1 MSPTSSRGGR
11 KQPARQAPGGPG
23 APGGFGGSRPGP
35 ADRRKM
41 RQDRGEAQRA
51 ANTPDGPAGD
61 VHDPQGE
68 RLQKVLARAGVA
80 SRRRAEQLIALGR
93 VTVDDQ
99 VVTELGTRV
108 NLTQV
113 VHVDGL
119 RVQLDETRVYLA
131 VNKPV
136 GMVSTM
142 EDDEGRSNLGDL
154 VRDRDERLFH
164 VGRLDMESE
173 GLLLLTN
180 DGDLAH
186 RLQHPSYGVPKWYL
200 AEVPGPIGRDLGR
213 TLKAGIELDD
223 GPVAVDEFAVVD
235 SAPGK
240 ALLEIV
246 IHEGRKHVIRRM
258 LEHVGHPV
266 ERLVRTRIGSIRL
279 GELPPGHTRRLN
291 DGEVAGL
298 FRDVG
303 L

>member
-11 KQPARQAPGGPG
+11 KQPARTAPGGN
-23 APGGFGGSRPGP
+23 GGFRPGP

-41 RQDRGEAQRA
+41 RQQRGAEQRA
-51 ANTPDGPAGD
+51 ANLPDAPAGD
-61 VHDPQGE
+61 VHDPEGE
-68 RLQKVLARAGVA
+68 RLQKVLAKAGVA

-108 NLTQV
+108 SPTQV

-119 RVQLDETRVYLA
+119 RVQVDDTRVYLA

-136 GMVSTM
+136 GMLSAM

-154 VRDRDERLFH
+154 VRDREERLFH
-164 VGRLDMESE
+164 VGRLDLESE

-186 RLQHPSYGVPKWYL
+186 RLLHPSYGVQKWYL
-200 AEVPGPIGRDLGR
+200 AEVPGPIGREVGR
-213 TLKAGIELDD
+213 TLKEGIELED
-223 GPVAVDEFAVVD
+223 GPVKVDEFAVVD

-246 IHEGRKHVIRRM
+246 IHEGRKHVVRRM
-258 LEHVGHPV
+258 LAQVGHPV

-291 DGEVAGL
+291 AGEVAGL

>member
-11 KQPARQAPGGPG
+11 KQPARQAPGGS
-23 APGGFGGSRPGP
+23 GGSRPGP
-35 ADRRKM
+35 ADRRKA
-41 RQDRGEAQRA
+41 RQDRGAAQRA
-51 ANTPDGPAGD
+51 AHAESTSGPAAD
-61 VHDPQGE
+61 VHDPEGE
-68 RLQKVLARAGVA
+68 RLQKVLAKAGVA

-93 VTVDDQ
+93 VTVDEQ

-108 NLTQV
+108 GPTQV

-119 RVQLDETRVYLA
+119 RVQVDDSRVYLA

-142 EDDEGRSNLGDL
+142 DDEEGRPCLGDL
-154 VRDRDERLFH
+154 VRDREERLFH
-164 VGRLDMESE
+164 VGRLDLESE

-200 AEVPGPIGRDLGR
+200 AEVPGPIGRDVGR

-223 GPVAVDEFAVVD
+223 GPVAVDEFSVVD

-246 IHEGRKHVIRRM
+246 IHEGRKHVVRRM
-258 LEHVGHPV
+258 LEQVGHPV

-279 GELPPGHTRRLN
+279 GELPPGRTRSLN
-291 DGEVAGL
+291 AGEVAGL